1 MPSKTGG
8 PQQGGL
14 RRVAIVAGLRTPFVK
29 ANGLFGKLTA
39 LDLGKIVVAELLAR
53 TNLDP
58 KEVELLTYGQVVPS
72 VSAPNIAR
80 EIVLGTSLPQEVD
93 AFSVSRACATSL
105 QAMTD
110 AADQI
115 ALGHVDVAIAGGA
128 ECLSDIPFTVS
139 RPLADALVAASRGRD
154 LATKLRSF
162 ADLSPRDLLPIPPA
176 LKEPSTGLT
185 MGESAEKM
193 AQENG
198 ITRGEQDRFA
208 KRSHDLAA
216 QAWEAGRLDDQV
228 MHVLVPPRYK
238 HTATTDDF
246 VRRDTD
252 LEKMGKLK
260 PAFDKKYGSITAAN
274 SSGLTD
280 GASALLLMSEEKAKA
295 LGYQPLGYIRSYAYT
310 ALDPR
315 GQMLLGPAFATPRA
329 LDRAGLTLADMDL
342 VEIHEAFA
350 AVVLSILQAFDSKK
364 FAEERL
370 GRSQAVGQVDD
381 AKLNVNGGAIALG
394 HPFAATGARMVLS
407 TLKELERRGQNHG
420 LVTICAAGGL
430 GGAVV
435 LERQ

>member
-1 MPSKTGG
+1 MPSKAS
-8 PQQGGL
+8 PPEGL
-14 RRVAIVAGLRTPFVK
+14 RRVAIVRGLRTPFAK

-39 LDLGKIVVAELLAR
+39 LDLGKTVVSELIAR
-53 TNLDP
+53 ANLDP
-58 KEVELLTYGQVVPS
+58 REVELLTYGQVVPS

-80 EIVLGTSLPQEVD
+80 EIVLGTILPQNVD
-93 AFSVSRACATSL
+93 AFSVSRACATSV

-154 LATKLRSF
+154 LASKLRSF
-162 ADLSPRDLLPIPPA
+162 AGLSPKDLLPIPPA

-198 ITRGEQDRFA
+198 ISREAQDRFA

-216 QAWEAGRLDDQV
+216 KAWEMGRLDDQV
-228 MHVLVPPRYK
+228 MHVSVPPKYK
-238 HTATTDDF
+238 QTATTDDF
-246 VRRDTD
+246 VRKDTD
-252 LEKMGKLK
+252 LEKMAKLK
-260 PAFDKKYGSITAAN
+260 PAFDKRYGTITAAN

-295 LGYQPLGYIRSYAYT
+295 LGYEPLGYIRSYAYT
-310 ALDPR
+310 ALDPK
-315 GQMLLGPAFATPRA
+315 GQMLLGPAFATPKA
-329 LDRAGLTLADMDL
+329 LDRAGMTLADMDL

-364 FAEERL
+364 FAEEKL
-370 GRSQAVGQVDD
+370 GRSQPVGQVDD
-381 AKLNVNGGAIALG
+381 GKLNVNGGAVALG

-407 TLKELERRGQNHG
+407 TLKELERRGQSNG

-430 GGAVV
+430 GAAVV
-435 LERQ
+435 LERR